1 MIWIK
6 YVHTEN
12 FYENAFNCFKQ
23 ALFKTSWNSVKNVK
37 QSNEAYNKV
46 LELLTKLYDKYFP

>member
-6 YVHTEN
+6 YVHTEK

-37 QSNEAYNKV
+37 QSNEA
-46 LELLTKLYDKYFP
+46 